1 MKLLSVSS
9 SKSDV
14 IKLFEVKR
22 YHLHLNAERNGAL
35 FWLFMSLSSI
45 LLRTVM
51 TRKKSLKVKTKR
63 NGSLIHEDS
72 FGSSRRL

>member
-22 YHLHLNAERNGAL
+22 CHLHLVAG
-35 FWLFMSLSSI
+35 
-45 LLRTVM
+45 
-51 TRKKSLKVKTKR
+51 RKKWCIVLFIHQLVKRTAPNCYCDK
-63 NGSLIHEDS
+63 EEEP
-72 FGSSRRL
+72 